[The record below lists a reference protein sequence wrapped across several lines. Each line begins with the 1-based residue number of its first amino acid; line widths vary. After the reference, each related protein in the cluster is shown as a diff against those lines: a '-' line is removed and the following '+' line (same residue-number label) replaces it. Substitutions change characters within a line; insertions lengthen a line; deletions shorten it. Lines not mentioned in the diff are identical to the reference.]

1 MYRAM
6 EGRCS
11 FWIVGAGNIA
21 GATFWLCWD
30 HLGLYDVLTKGFAPI
45 NLLEEWGS
53 WGALFGTL
61 AMLLCWF
68 LLASWWEKF
77 YRFGR
82 GLQVEKPR
90 LVPGKAAGKHQ

>member
-1 MYRAM
+1 
-6 EGRCS
+6 
-11 FWIVGAGNIA
+11 
-21 GATFWLCWD
+21 
-30 HLGLYDVLTKGFAPI
+30 
-45 NLLEEWGS
+45 
-53 WGALFGTL
+53 L